1 MEHYRAVIKVTFVGA
16 GSIEFT
22 RNVVTDLCAY
32 PEFRGELHLALYDIS
47 AERLAHAERLAR
59 RIAAQTGADAV
70 VSATRDRRE
79 ALDGARYVINEV
91 QVGGYDAT
99 RADFD
104 IPARYGVRQTIGD
117 TLGIGGIFRGLRTIP
132 VTTALARD
140 MHDVCPDA
148 TLLSYSNPMA
158 MLPWSVYEGT
168 PFTRVFGLCHS
179 VRDTQAFLTG
189 LVGADP
195 ARVRFLTAGFNH
207 QAFVLR
213 FEQDGESLYPR
224 LAEVIDGSP
233 ELQRRVRVE
242 IYRRFGY
249 FPTESSEHSAEYVPW
264 FMRHDGQIERFR
276 IFVGDY
282 LARSEEN
289 LRELESLQQALAS
302 DAPLDLEP
310 SHELASLFIHS
321 LETGTERE
329 LHVNIRNG
337 GLITSLPD
345 ECCVEVPC
353 TGRGGRPE
361 AGAGRRAA
369 AAAGRAEPDLPQRG
383 RADRPGRAG
392 GVAGPRVPGRAARPE
407 HRGHADHHAD
417 RGHVRRAVRGAQGSA
432 PRGVHALSGARRLAP
447 GPDTQEGP
455 CASRLIQRLIQRPGR
470 SAGLTALVAGLVL
483 VPLTAVA
490 PASARP
496 RRRPPPRAP
505 RSPRLSIT
513 ARCGSAVRPGT
524 APWSRPP
531 GWPGPRP
538 GCRAG

>member
-1 MEHYRAVIKVTFVGA
+1 M
-16 GSIEFT
+16 
-22 RNVVTDLCAY
+22 
-32 PEFRGELHLALYDIS
+32 
-47 AERLAHAERLAR
+47 
-59 RIAAQTGADAV
+59 
-70 VSATRDRRE
+70 SATRDRRE
-79 ALDGARYVINEV
+79 ALQGARYVINEV

-148 TLLSYSNPMA
+148 YLLSYSNPMA

-195 ARVRFLTAGFNH
+195 DRVRFLTAGFNH

-213 FEQDGESLYPR
+213 FEQDGQSLYPR

-264 FMRHDGQIERFR
+264 FMRHDDQIERFR

-310 SHELASLFIHS
+310 TPRARVAVHPLA
-321 LETGTERE
+321 GDRDRARAARE
-329 LHVNIRNG
+329 HPQRRADHQPAGRVLRRG
-337 GLITSLPD
+337 ALR
-345 ECCVEVPC
+345 
-353 TGRGGRPE
+353 GRGGR
-361 AGAGRRAA
+361 
-369 AAAGRAEPDLPQRG
+369 
-383 RADRPGRAG
+383 RP
-392 GVAGPRVPGRAARPE
+392 
-407 HRGHADHHAD
+407 
-417 RGHVRRAVRGAQGSA
+417 
-432 PRGVHALSGARRLAP
+432 
-447 GPDTQEGP
+447 
-455 CASRLIQRLIQRPGR
+455 SRYP
-470 SAGLTALVAGLVL
+470 
-483 VPLTAVA
+483 
-490 PASARP
+490 SARC
-496 RRRPPPRAP
+496 RRS
-505 RSPRLSIT
+505 SPR
-513 ARCGSAVRPGT
+513 
-524 APWSRPP
+524 
-531 GWPGPRP
+531 
-538 GCRAG
+538 

>member
-22 RNVVTDLCAY
+22 RNVVTDLCGY
-32 PEFRGELHLALYDIS
+32 PEFRGELHLSLYDIS

-59 RIAAQTGADAV
+59 RISAQSGAGAT

-79 ALDGARYVINEV
+79 ALEGARYVINEV

-148 TLLSYSNPMA
+148 YLLSYSNPMA

-195 ARVRFLTAGFNH
+195 DRVRFLTAGFNH

-213 FEQDGESLYPR
+213 FEQDGQSLYPR

-264 FMRHDGQIERFR
+264 FMRHDDQIEQFR

-282 LARSEEN
+282 LERSEEN

-302 DAPLDLEP
+302 DEPLDLEP
-310 SHELASLFIHS
+310 THELASLFIHS

-345 ECCVEVPC
+345 GLLRRGALR
-353 TGRGGRPE
+353 GRGGRAQ
-361 AGAGRRAA
+361 AGARGRAA
-369 AAAGRAEPDLPQRG
+369 AATGRAQPDLPQRG

-392 GVAGPRVPGRAARPE
+392 GVARPRVPGRTARPE
-407 HRGHADHHAD
+407 HGGHAHHGAD
-417 RGHVRRAVRGAQGSA
+417 RGHVRRAVRGAPGPAA
-432 PRGVHALSGARRLAP
+432 PRLRRLTRAYPPAHHGRPDRPAP
-447 GPDTQEGP
+447 GH
-455 CASRLIQRLIQRPGR
+455 R
-470 SAGLTALVAGLVL
+470 
-483 VPLTAVA
+483 
-490 PASARP
+490 
-496 RRRPPPRAP
+496 
-505 RSPRLSIT
+505 
-513 ARCGSAVRPGT
+513 
-524 APWSRPP
+524 
-531 GWPGPRP
+531 GPR
-538 GCRAG
+538 GGGRLDGRIG